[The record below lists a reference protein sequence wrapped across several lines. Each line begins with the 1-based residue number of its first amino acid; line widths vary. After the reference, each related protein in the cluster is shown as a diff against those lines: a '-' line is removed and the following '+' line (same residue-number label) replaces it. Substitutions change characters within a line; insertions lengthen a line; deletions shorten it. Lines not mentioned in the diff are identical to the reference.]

1 MSRRR
6 YSISDHTN
14 FLIWQ
19 ESLPSSNNQP
29 PSQTISNF
37 LDEFPI
43 EFHMRRVEKV
53 ENYIGYLPLPLVS
66 YENTFH
72 DTKSVRLPKN
82 QVMLQDNDGNLLMS
96 SLLRYLDIPAR
107 NHGPVLQKISSV
119 ASSAGR
125 SRMPIVVNLLRT
137 VKHVINLDR
146 IDDLEFSFHEDDVAD
161 DMIVLDSMETYEP
174 MLIPA
179 TKSSIQALEKV
190 KFQQGLMNS
199 VQECTICM
207 EGFQTGLEVT
217 RMPCSHVYHEGCI
230 VKWLKTSHFCP
241 LCRYPMPHDC

>member
-29 PSQTISNF
+29 PSQTISNC

-43 EFHMRRVEKV
+43 EFRMRRVVKV

-107 NHGPVLQKISSV
+107 NHGPVLQKIGSV
-119 ASSAGR
+119 AASAGR

-137 VKHVINLDR
+137 VKHVIKVDR